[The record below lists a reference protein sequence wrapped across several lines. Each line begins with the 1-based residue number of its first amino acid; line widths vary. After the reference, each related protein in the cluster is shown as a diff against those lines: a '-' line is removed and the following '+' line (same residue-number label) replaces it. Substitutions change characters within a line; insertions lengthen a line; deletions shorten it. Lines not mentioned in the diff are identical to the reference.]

1 MPGLRQDNFSIRK
14 KEIPVKMILKML
26 KTFEKIT
33 SFYWIMGRICA
44 MLKWIAIAGP
54 YRVFSAFIHRLKR
67 VKTDKEKA
75 RESL

>member
-1 MPGLRQDNFSIRK
+1 
-14 KEIPVKMILKML
+14 ML

-33 SFYWIMGRICA
+33 SFYWIMRRICA